1 MYAKISLIS
10 AIMKLK
16 KSLDDCGI
24 GEVKIQKPSQ
34 IHWKISTLKANSF
47 MIIWSYDVM
56 SCGTNSSLTKGQ
68 FFSKRPMVSPKK

>member
-24 GEVKIQKPSQ
+24 GEVKKSRNP
-34 IHWKISTLKANSF
+34 LKF
-47 MIIWSYDVM
+47 TGKY
-56 SCGTNSSLTKGQ
+56 T
-68 FFSKRPMVSPKK
+68 

>member
-24 GEVKIQKPSQ
+24 GEVKNPETLSN
-34 IHWKISTLKANSF
+34 SLENTLKANSF
-47 MIIWSYDVM
+47 KIIWSYDVM
-56 SCGTNSSLTKGQ
+56 SCGTMLNDLKCI
-68 FFSKRPMVSPKK
+68 

>member
-24 GEVKIQKPSQ
+24 CEVKNPETLSN
-34 IHWKISTLKANSF
+34 SLENTLKANSF
-47 MIIWSYDVM
+47 KTIWSYDVM
-56 SCGTNSSLTKGQ
+56 SCGTMLNDLKCI
-68 FFSKRPMVSPKK
+68 

>member
-24 GEVKIQKPSQ
+24 GEVKNPETLSN
-34 IHWKISTLKANSF
+34 SLENTLKANSF

-56 SCGTNSSLTKGQ
+56 LS
-68 FFSKRPMVSPKK
+68 RD

>member
-24 GEVKIQKPSQ
+24 IGEVKNPE
-34 IHWKISTLKANSF
+34 TLSNSLENK
-47 MIIWSYDVM
+47 Y
-56 SCGTNSSLTKGQ
+56 T
-68 FFSKRPMVSPKK
+68 

>member
-24 GEVKIQKPSQ
+24 GEVKNPE
-34 IHWKISTLKANSF
+34 TLSNSLKNTL
-47 MIIWSYDVM
+47 I
-56 SCGTNSSLTKGQ
+56 TKRLNDL
-68 FFSKRPMVSPKK
+68 KRI

>member
-16 KSLDDCGI
+16 KSLDDFGI
-24 GEVKIQKPSQ
+24 GEVKNPETLSN
-34 IHWKISTLKANSF
+34 SLENTLKANSF

-56 SCGTNSSLTKGQ
+56 LS
-68 FFSKRPMVSPKK
+68 RD